1 MVDPR
6 KAKTLDEACAN
17 GDGTYNGA
25 RLLSWLSEAA
35 NPGKGVPEAEVRK
48 MWDRAKAARA
58 AVAGAE
64 ARQVDSP

>member
-1 MVDPR
+1 MIIDDDPR
-6 KAKTLDEACAN
+6 GTLNEACAN

-35 NPGKGVPEAEVRK
+35 NPGQGVPEAEVRK

-58 AVAGAE
+58 SE
-64 ARQVDSP
+64 PR